1 MILFINTNNDGGIK
15 LALKQGS
22 KSVAE
27 KMFKAERLEAE
38 KLLPAVEVLL
48 KAKKINLKQIKK
60 IEVANRGGS
69 FTSLRIGVVTANA
82 LGYALGIPVKGGQK
96 SEVKS
101 KKFSVVEPFYDR
113 EPEITIKK
121 RATSRT

>member
-1 MILFINTNNDGGIK
+1 MILYINTTESDSIK
-15 LALKQGS
+15 FALKRSGR
-22 KSVAE
+22 VLAE
-27 KMFKAERLEAE
+27 KKVKAERLEAE
-38 KLLPAVEVLL
+38 KLLPAIEAML

>member
-1 MILFINTNNDGGIK
+1 MILCINTNNDGGIK

-82 LGYALGIPVKGGQK
+82 LAYALGVPVKGGK
-96 SEVKS
+96 RLAGS
-101 KKFSVVEPFYDR
+101 KNFSIIEPIYDR
-113 EPEITIKK
+113 EPEITVRKK
-121 RATSRT
+121 K

>member
-69 FTSLRIGVVTANA
+69 FTSLRVGVVTANA
-82 LGYALGIPVKGGQK
+82 LAYALGIDVEGNKK
-96 SEVKS
+96 SKAKN

-113 EPEITIKK
+113 EPEITVRKK
-121 RATSRT
+121 K